1 MSLAIVQPATMADKD
16 KEPATDPAAS
26 PAKKKSSKG
35 KFIVI
40 LGVLVLLLGG
50 GGAAAFFAF
59 RKPAASATGDA
70 APKKETKPPTGIISF
85 EPFVVNLA
93 DPGAQHFLRIN
104 VRLIVADEEEAKKIE
119 ESQVQLMRLRS
130 TVVDLLT
137 SETSEHI
144 VSADGK
150 TALKKEIAER
160 AAKIVEPIE
169 VADVLFS
176 DFVVQY

>member
-1 MSLAIVQPATMADKD
+1 MADK
-16 KEPATDPAAS
+16 EQAPEQAAAS
-26 PAKKKSSKG
+26 PKKKSAAG
-35 KFIVI
+35 KFIIVLGI
-40 LGVLVLLLGG
+40 LVLLGG

-59 RKPAASATGDA
+59 RKPTTPATGDPT
-70 APKKETKPPTGIISF
+70 PKKDAKAPTGIISF

-93 DPGAQHFLRIN
+93 DPGAQHFLRIS

-130 TVVDLLT
+130 GIVDLLT

-150 TALKKEIAER
+150 AVLKKEIAER

-169 VADVLFS
+169 VVDVLFS

>member
-1 MSLAIVQPATMADKD
+1 MADKD
-16 KEPATDPAAS
+16 KEPAADPAAA

-35 KFIVI
+35 KFIII
-40 LGVLVLLLGG
+40 LGVLVLLGG

-59 RKPAASATGDA
+59 RKPAESAAGDTT
-70 APKKETKPPTGIISF
+70 PKKPTKAPTGIISF

-93 DPGAQHFLRIN
+93 DPGAQHFLRIS
-104 VRLIVADEEEAKKIE
+104 VRLIVAAEEEAKKIE

-130 TVVDLLT
+130 GIVDLLT
-137 SETSEHI
+137 SQTSEHI
-144 VSADGK
+144 VTQDGK
-150 TALKKEIAER
+150 NALKKEIAER
-160 AAKIVEPIE
+160 ASKIVEPIE

>member
-1 MSLAIVQPATMADKD
+1 MADNKD
-16 KEPATDPAAS
+16 QTPADAAAAA

-35 KFIVI
+35 RFIIIV
-40 LGVLVLLLGG
+40 GVLVLLLGG

-59 RKPAASATGDA
+59 RKPAEPATGDA
-70 APKKETKPPTGIISF
+70 APKKETKAPTGIVSF

-93 DPGAQHFLRIN
+93 DPGAPHFLRIS
-104 VRLIVADEEEAKKIE
+104 VRLIVANEEETKKID

-130 TVVDLLT
+130 AIVDLLST
-137 SETSEHI
+137 ETSQHI
-144 VSADGK
+144 VTQDGK
-150 TALKKEIAER
+150 TELKKQIAER

>member
-1 MSLAIVQPATMADKD
+1 MSLAIVQSATMADKD
-16 KEPATDPAAS
+16 QESATDPAAP

-35 KFIVI
+35 TFILL

-50 GGAAAFFAF
+50 GGAAAFLAF
-59 RKPAASATGDA
+59 RKPAASATGDV
-70 APKKETKPPTGIISF
+70 APTKKSKPPSGIVSF

-93 DPGAQHFLRIN
+93 DPGAQHFLRIS
-104 VRLIVADEEEAKKIE
+104 VRLVVADEEEAKKIE

-130 TVVDLLT
+130 GIVDLLT

-144 VSADGK
+144 VTQDGK
-150 TALKKEIAER
+150 NTLTKEIAER
-160 AAKIVEPIE
+160 AAKIIEPIE

-176 DFVVQY
+176 DFVVQS

>member
-1 MSLAIVQPATMADKD
+1 MADT
-16 KEPATDPAAS
+16 KEHTPADPAAA

-35 KFIVI
+35 KFILI
-40 LGVLVLLLGG
+40 LGILFLLLGG

-59 RKPAASATGDA
+59 RKPAAAATGDGV
-70 APKKETKPPTGIISF
+70 PKKETKSPTGIVSF

-93 DPGAQHFLRIN
+93 DPGAQHFLRIS
-104 VRLIVADEEEAKKIE
+104 VRLIVANEEEAKKIE

-130 TVVDLLT
+130 GIVDLLT

-144 VSADGK
+144 VTQDGK
-150 TALKKEIAER
+150 NALKKVIAER

>member
-1 MSLAIVQPATMADKD
+1 MADNTD
-16 KEPATDPAAS
+16 QTPADATAAPA
-26 PAKKKSSKG
+26 KKSSKG

-40 LGVLVLLLGG
+40 VGLLVLLGG

-59 RKPAASATGDA
+59 RKPAEAATGDA
-70 APKKETKPPTGIISF
+70 APKKETRAPTGIVSF

-93 DPGAQHFLRIN
+93 DPGSPHFLRIS
-104 VRLIVADEEEAKKIE
+104 VRLIVPNEEEAKKID

-130 TVVDLLT
+130 AIVDLLS
-137 SETSEHI
+137 SETSQHI
-144 VSADGK
+144 VTQDGK
-150 TALKKEIAER
+150 TELKKQIAER
-160 AAKIVEPIE
+160 AATIVDPIE

>member
-1 MSLAIVQPATMADKD
+1 MADKD
-16 KEPATDPAAS
+16 KEPTPAEAAA
-26 PAKKKSSKG
+26 PKKKGGKG
-35 KFIVI
+35 KFIII

-59 RKPAASATGDA
+59 RKPAQPAAGDA
-70 APKKETKPPTGIISF
+70 EAKKETRAATGIVSF

-93 DPGAQHFLRIN
+93 DPGAQHFLRIS
-104 VRLIVADEEEAKKIE
+104 VRLIVENEEEAKKID

-130 TVVDLLT
+130 MLVDLLSST
-137 SETSEHI
+137 TSEHI
-144 VSADGK
+144 TSADGK
-150 TALKKEIAER
+150 TELKKEIAER
-160 AAKIVEPIE
+160 AAKIVAPIE

>member
-1 MSLAIVQPATMADKD
+1 MADK
-16 KEPATDPAAS
+16 EQTPTDPAAP

-35 KFIVI
+35 KFILIV
-40 LGVLVLLLGG
+40 GVLILLLGG

-59 RKPAASATGDA
+59 RKPAAAAAGDA
-70 APKKETKPPTGIISF
+70 APKKEKAPTGIVSF

-93 DPGAQHFLRIN
+93 DPGAPHFLRIS
-104 VRLIVADEEEAKKIE
+104 VRLIVANEEEAKKID

-130 TVVDLLT
+130 AIVDLLS
-137 SETSEHI
+137 SETSQHI
-144 VSADGK
+144 VTADGK
-150 TALKKEIAER
+150 NELKKQIAER

>member
-1 MSLAIVQPATMADKD
+1 MADK
-16 KEPATDPAAS
+16 EQTPTAPAAA

-35 KFIVI
+35 KFVII

-50 GGAAAFFAF
+50 GGLAAFFTL
-59 RKPAASATGDA
+59 RKPPAAGAEA
-70 APKKETKPPTGIISF
+70 VPKKETKAPTGIISF

-104 VRLIVADEEEAKKIE
+104 VRLIVANEEEAKKID

-130 TVVDLLT
+130 GIVDLLT
-137 SETSEHI
+137 AETSDHI
-144 VSADGK
+144 VTQDGK
-150 TALKKEIAER
+150 NVLKKAISER

>member
-1 MSLAIVQPATMADKD
+1 MSLATVQPATMADN
-16 KEPATDPAAS
+16 KEPATDPAAP

-35 KFIVI
+35 KFIII

-59 RKPAASATGDA
+59 RKPAESATGDA
-70 APKKETKPPTGIISF
+70 APKKASRLPTGIISF

-93 DPGAQHFLRIN
+93 DPGAQHFLRIS
-104 VRLIVADEEEAKKIE
+104 VRLIVADEEEAKEIE

-130 TVVDLLT
+130 TIVDLLS

>member
-1 MSLAIVQPATMADKD
+1 MADK
-16 KEPATDPAAS
+16 EHTPADPAAA

-40 LGVLVLLLGG
+40 VGILVLLGS

-59 RKPAASATGDA
+59 RKPAAPAAGDA
-70 APKKETKPPTGIISF
+70 VPKKEAKQPTGIVSF

-93 DPGAQHFLRIN
+93 DPGAPHFLRIS
-104 VRLIVADEEEAKKIE
+104 VRLIVPNEEEAKTIE

-130 TVVDLLT
+130 GIVDLLT
-137 SETSEHI
+137 SETSGHI
-144 VSADGK
+144 VTQDGK
-150 TALKKEIAER
+150 TELKTQIAER
-160 AAKIVEPIE
+160 ASKIVAPIE

>member
-1 MSLAIVQPATMADKD
+1 MADKESAPA
-16 KEPATDPAAS
+16 EPAA

-35 KFIVI
+35 KFLLI

-50 GGAAAFFAF
+50 GGLAAFFTL
-59 RKPAASATGDA
+59 RKPAGEAA
-70 APKKETKPPTGIISF
+70 APKKEEKAPTGIISF

-93 DPGAQHFLRIN
+93 DPGSPHFLRVS
-104 VRLIVADEEEAKKIE
+104 VRLIVATEEEAKKVD

-130 TVVDLLT
+130 AIVELLS
-137 SETSEHI
+137 SETAEHL
-144 VSADGK
+144 VTADGK
-150 TALKKEIAER
+150 NAVKKEIAER
-160 AAKIVEPIE
+160 AAKILAPIE

>member
-1 MSLAIVQPATMADKD
+1 MADKQ
-16 KEPATDPAAS
+16 PTPTDAAA
-26 PAKKKSSKG
+26 PAKKKGGKG
-35 KFIVI
+35 KFIII

-50 GGAAAFFAF
+50 GGAAAFFAL
-59 RKPAASATGDA
+59 RKPATPAAGDA
-70 APKKETKPPTGIISF
+70 ASKKEAKAPTGIISF

-93 DPGAQHFLRIN
+93 DPGAQHFLRIS
-104 VRLIVADEEEAKKIE
+104 VRLIVGNEEEAKKID

-130 TVVDLLT
+130 AIVDLLT

-144 VSADGK
+144 VSVEGK
-150 TALKKEIAER
+150 SALKKEIAER
-160 AAKIVEPIE
+160 AARIVEPIE

>member
-1 MSLAIVQPATMADKD
+1 VSAAAKANMADK
-16 KEPATDPAAS
+16 EQTPPDPAAK
-26 PAKKKSSKG
+26 PAKKKGGKG
-35 KFIVI
+35 KLLII
-40 LGVLVLLLGG
+40 LVVLVLLLGG

-59 RKPAASATGDA
+59 RKPAEAATGDA
-70 APKKETKPPTGIISF
+70 AKKKETKAPTGIVSF

-93 DPGAQHFLRIN
+93 DPGAQHFLRIS
-104 VRLIVADEEEAKKIE
+104 VRLIVATEEEAKKID

-130 TVVDLLT
+130 AVVDLLT

-144 VSADGK
+144 VSAEGK
-150 TALKKEIAER
+150 SALKKEIAER
-160 AAKIVEPIE
+160 AAKIIEPIE

>member
-1 MSLAIVQPATMADKD
+1 MADN
-16 KEPATDPAAS
+16 KEQTPADPAAA

-35 KFIVI
+35 KFILIV
-40 LGVLVLLLGG
+40 GVLVLLLGG
-50 GGAAAFFAF
+50 GGAAALFAF
-59 RKPAASATGDA
+59 RKPAAAATGDG
-70 APKKETKPPTGIISF
+70 APKKETKPATGIVSF

-93 DPGAQHFLRIN
+93 DPGAQHFLRIS
-104 VRLIVADEEEAKKIE
+104 VRLIVANEEEAKKIE

-130 TVVDLLT
+130 GIVDLLT
-137 SETSEHI
+137 SETSQHI
-144 VSADGK
+144 VTQDGK
-150 TALKKEIAER
+150 NALKKEIAER